1 MFIINYVNSIKD
13 FFKATKSV
21 IGKVNTQEKYYKLFS
36 ILQVSAILYP
46 LIMKLETLNKL
57 DVVVKISKN
66 RNVALID
73 LIELIDVRVYK
84 TRGTDPKAQIARF
97 SCELN
102 TMDNK
107 SIVNWLLWFNNEWM
121 SKEQFQVSLS
131 SNIFGNRA
139 LNFIFLNYCEFISS
153 KIYGIDELKKIN
165 ALNANI
171 EHILSQTPNF
181 APIALGFLNEEDYI
195 NYEHRLGNLTLL
207 EKSLN
212 SSVQNKSAIDK
223 VEYYDKSELIITKQ
237 LGSEINGL
245 MGFTKKDLNNRTKIL
260 AEYISNRWWCE
271 ISSID
276 DNLKYVEQEEIL

>member
-1 MFIINYVNSIKD
+1 MKVNSK
-13 FFKATKSV
+13 
-21 IGKVNTQEKYYKLFS
+21 EKYYNLFS
-36 ILQVSAILYP
+36 ILQISAILYP
-46 LIMKLETLNKL
+46 LIIKLETLNKL
-57 DVVVKISKN
+57 DAIIKLSEN
-66 RNVALID
+66 RDVTLVD

-84 TRGTDPKAQIARF
+84 TRGTDPKAQISKF
-97 SCELN
+97 TCDLV
-102 TMDNK
+102 TMTNENIAK
-107 SIVNWLLWFNNEWM
+107 WLLWFNNEWM

-139 LNFIFLNYCEFISS
+139 LNFILLNYCEHISS
-153 KIYGIDELKKIN
+153 KAYTIDELKNIN

-181 APIALGFLNEEDYI
+181 SPVALGFTDEEDYI

-212 SSVQNKSAIDK
+212 SSVQNKTALEK
-223 VEYYDKSELIITKQ
+223 VDYYDKSYLVITKE

-245 MGFTKKDLNNRTKIL
+245 KGFTKKHLKDRTKIL
-260 AEYISNRWWCE
+260 AEYVSTRWWCE

-276 DNLKYVEQEEIL
+276 ETLKYAEQEEIA